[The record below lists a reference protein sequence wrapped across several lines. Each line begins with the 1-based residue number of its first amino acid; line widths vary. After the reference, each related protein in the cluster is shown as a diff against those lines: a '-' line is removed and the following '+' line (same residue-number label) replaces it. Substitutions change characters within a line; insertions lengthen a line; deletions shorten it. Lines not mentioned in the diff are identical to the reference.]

1 MRLVFIHGIAQ
12 QEFEAGALERDWT
25 AWLRQGMSDP
35 SLLDGAEIKLAYYAK
50 ALDQLTDKHR
60 LFGIIPMGDDQQP
73 SDEDLAMKEA
83 MNEIAEAEGLTN
95 PQIAAKERELD
106 STLIPQGWIPM
117 SRRINAI
124 LRLLEDKSPLHGAF
138 AQMLVKQAYEYL
150 RHDDVRV
157 AIDAIVKP
165 ELTKGK
171 MVLVTHSLGTVVG
184 FRLLRELAGEGI
196 PVDCPLLVTM
206 GSPLAMRAVTRRVQA
221 PFAIPGGVSRWI
233 NTFDPADAVTLGKP
247 LDASTFC
254 AGITNFADVN
264 NSGEESPHAARGYL
278 RHAQTADAITVALGS

>member
-12 QEFEAGALERDWT
+12 QEFEAEALERDWT

-50 ALDQLTDKHR
+50 ELERLTDKHR
-60 LFGIIPMGDDQQP
+60 FFGIIPMGDGQQP
-73 SDEDLAMKEA
+73 SDEDLAMREA

-95 PQIAAKERELD
+95 PQIAVKERELD
-106 STLIPQGWIPM
+106 ATVVPQGWIPM
-117 SRRINAI
+117 SKRINAI
-124 LRLLEDKSPLHGAF
+124 LRLLEDKSPLHGAL

-150 RHDDVRV
+150 RHDEVRE

-171 MVLVTHSLGTVVG
+171 MILVTHSLGTVIG
-184 FRLLRELAGEGI
+184 FRLLRELAVEGK
-196 PVDCPLLVTM
+196 PVNCPLLVTM
-206 GSPLAMRAVTRRVQA
+206 GSPLAMRAVSSRVQP
-221 PFAIPGGVSRWI
+221 PFAIPQGVGRWI
-233 NTFDPADAVTLGKP
+233 NAFDPADAVTLGKR

-254 AGITNFADVN
+254 KGICNFADVD
-264 NSGEESPHAARGYL
+264 NSAEDSPHAARGYL
-278 RHAQTADAITVALGS
+278 RHPQTVDAITVALGG

>member
-12 QEFEAGALERDWT
+12 QGFQADALEADWT
-25 AWLRQGMSDP
+25 AWLRQGMSDA
-35 SLLDGAEIKLAYYAK
+35 SFLDGAEINLAYYAK
-50 ALDQLTDKHR
+50 DLDRLTDKHR
-60 LFGIIPMGDDQQP
+60 LFGIIPMGEGQQP
-73 SDEDLAMKEA
+73 SDEDQAMKEA

-106 STLIPQGWIPM
+106 SDVVPQGWIPM

-124 LRLLEDKSPLHGAF
+124 LRLLEHKSPLHGAV

-150 RHDDVRV
+150 RHDDVRQAV
-157 AIDAIVKP
+157 DALVKP
-165 ELTKGK
+165 ELTKGR
-171 MVLVTHSLGTVVG
+171 MVLVTHSLGTVIG
-184 FRLLRELAGEGI
+184 FKLLRDLAAESN

-206 GSPLAMRAVTRRVQA
+206 GSPLAIRAVSRRVHP
-221 PFAIPGGVSRWI
+221 PFEIPRGVGRWI
-233 NTFDPADAVTLGKP
+233 NAFDPADVVTLGKS

-254 AGITNFADVN
+254 TGISNFGDVN

-278 RHAQTADAITVALGS
+278 RHKQTADSIAVALGS

>member
-12 QEFEAGALERDWT
+12 QDFEADALEADWT

-35 SLLDGAEIKLAYYAK
+35 SLLNGTDIKLAYYAK
-50 ALDQLTDKHR
+50 DLDRLTDNHR
-60 LFGIIPMGDDQQP
+60 LFGIIPMGDDQHP

-106 STLIPQGWIPM
+106 TTVVPQGWIPM

-124 LRLLEDKSPLHGAF
+124 LRLLEAKSPLHGAF

-150 RHDDVRV
+150 RHADVRE
-157 AIDAIVKP
+157 AIDGIVKP
-165 ELTKGK
+165 ELTKGR

-184 FRLLRELAGEGI
+184 FRLLRELAKEGN

-206 GSPLAMRAVTRRVQA
+206 GSPLGMRAVSSRVQP
-221 PFAIPGGVSRWI
+221 PFESPEGVGRWI
-233 NTFDPADAVTLGKP
+233 NAFDPADAVTLGKP

-254 AGITNFADVN
+254 KGICNFADVDN
-264 NSGEESPHAARGYL
+264 GGEDSPHAARGYL
-278 RHAQTADAITVALGS
+278 RHRQTVDAITVALGT

>member
-12 QEFEAGALERDWT
+12 QGFEADALERDWA

-35 SLLDGAEIKLAYYAK
+35 SLLDGAEIKLAYYAR
-50 ALDQLTDKHR
+50 ALDRLTDKHR
-60 LFGIIPMGDDQQP
+60 LFGIIPMGDGQQP

-106 STLIPQGWIPM
+106 STLTPQGWIPM

-124 LRLLEDKSPLHGAF
+124 LRLLEDKSPLHGAV

-165 ELTKGK
+165 ELTKGR

-184 FRLLRELAGEGI
+184 FRLLRELAAEGN

-221 PFAIPGGVSRWI
+221 PFAIPQGVGRWI
-233 NTFDPADAVTLGKP
+233 NAFDPADAVTLGKP

-254 AGITNFADVN
+254 AGITNFADVD
-264 NSGEESPHAARGYL
+264 NSNEESPHAARGYL
-278 RHAQTADAITVALGS
+278 RHAQTADTITVALGS